1 MTNNESQKRLEKA
14 LEIASFAGGILMKH
28 WKTTLDIAYKKDE
41 FDPVTIADQES
52 DDYIRK
58 AIKEAFPE
66 DSILSE
72 ENTENPDSFDGR
84 VWMIDPLDDTKAF
97 TGGLDCF
104 SVSIGCVLDG
114 KPEIGVVYAP
124 ARFTFYFGGL
134 SVGGAFM
141 RRNEIEQELE
151 GSNRSTI
158 TESRIIIGLPS
169 KAIRP
174 LNEKVANIPFSQ
186 FIEDGSICIALGRLA
201 AGDAECTIN
210 TNPRVSKWD
219 SAAGQAI
226 IEAVGGVMTDIY
238 GYPLDYTQTV
248 RGWENL
254 VAASTNPEVHKEFIV
269 NLNA

>member
-1 MTNNESQKRLEKA
+1 MINNDSQKRLEKT
-14 LEIASFAGGILMKH
+14 LEIASLAGEILMKH
-28 WKTTLDIAYKKDE
+28 WKTTLDITYKKDE

-72 ENTENPDSFDGR
+72 ENTENPDSFDGK

-97 TGGLDCF
+97 AEGLDCF
-104 SVSIGCVLDG
+104 SVSIGCVVDG
-114 KPEIGVVYAP
+114 RPNIGVVYAP
-124 ARFTFYFGGL
+124 ARSTFYFGGL

-141 RRNEIEQELE
+141 RKNGIEQKLE
-151 GSNRSTI
+151 GSSRSTI
-158 TESRIIIGLPS
+158 TESRIIVGLPS

-226 IEAVGGVMTDIY
+226 IEAVGGIVTDIHDN
-238 GYPLDYTQTV
+238 PLDYTQTE
-248 RGWENL
+248 RNWENL
-254 VAASTNPEVHKEFIV
+254 VAASANPKIHKEFIV
-269 NLNA
+269 HLNA